1 LHAHTHT
8 GFAYNLTEFISEAS
22 KCVSMF
28 ISWQQEVPLGPEWR
42 VAGLAARDTEGENW
56 HSSLGQNHTVWALGS
71 GVLVDLH
78 LCGGRGASAFAAE
91 PPPTQPAD
99 GNPLLA
105 RTTLSVGS
113 GLRLRRRRR
122 SASAES
128 SHWAASPN
136 DGLLHHAAG
145 WMRRSARWWRAD
157 SDGST
162 RRLRLLK
169 LGRDGTSTSPGR
181 ARTGSSGGGE
191 ASSS

>member
-1 LHAHTHT
+1 MDP
-8 GFAYNLTEFISEAS
+8 N
-22 KCVSMF
+22 
-28 ISWQQEVPLGPEWR
+28 
-42 VAGLAARDTEGENW
+42 
-56 HSSLGQNHTVWALGS
+56 
-71 GVLVDLH
+71 
-78 LCGGRGASAFAAE
+78 GASPALPHATLREKIGIRAWGKITLCE
-91 PPPTQPAD
+91 LWDRGSWSTSICAVGAGRVHLLQNPPPTQPAD